1 MILDRN
7 AILGAQDLPHEDV
20 AVPEWGGT
28 VRVRMMTGTERDTL
42 ANAFVGDDGKPDM
55 SGYRQ
60 RLLAATMIDEAGQRL
75 FSADD
80 LSAIGAKSAAALD
93 RVFTVSDRL
102 NQLGTTAVEIA
113 LGN

>member
-80 LSAIGAKSAAALD
+80 LAAIGAKSAAALD
-93 RVFTVSDRL
+93 RVFTVADRL
-102 NQLGTTAVEIA
+102 NQLGATAVEIA

>member
-7 AILGAQDLPHEDV
+7 TILGANDLPHEDV

-28 VRVRMMTGTERDTL
+28 VRVRMMTGTERDAL

-60 RLLAATMIDEAGQRL
+60 RLLAATMIDETGAHL
-75 FSADD
+75 FTADD
-80 LSAIGAKSAAALD
+80 LAAIGAKSAAALD
-93 RVFTVSDRL
+93 RVFTVADRL
-102 NQLGTTAVEIA
+102 NQLGAAAVETA

>member
-7 AILGAQDLPHEDV
+7 TILGANDLPHEDV

-60 RLLAATMIDEAGQRL
+60 RLLAATMIDETGAHL
-75 FSADD
+75 FTPDD
-80 LSAIGAKSAAALD
+80 LTAIGAKSAAALD
-93 RVFTVSDRL
+93 RVFTVADRL
-102 NQLGTTAVEIA
+102 NQLGATAVETA